1 MLVLL
6 LLLMLLLLLLLLS
19 LVLLL
24 QGNDL
29 ARIQHW
35 SIHKRDLHIQV
46 HFWAHSRAA
55 EEALSSAPSFV
66 RSIVVRCQ
74 KKGCGNIHSK

>member
-6 LLLMLLLLLLLLS
+6 LLLMLLLLLS
-19 LVLLL
+19 LVLLLL

-55 EEALSSAPSFV
+55 EEARSSAPSFV